1 MRLVVDSN
9 RFIAA
14 LIKDGLARTIIS
26 SRNIAFYS
34 PEYVLEEVEQYL
46 PYIINKSKMSKE
58 NVELLFA
65 LFSENIETVSDYDIK
80 RKMLEAKEIMKNID
94 INDAPILACAL
105 AIRNQG
111 IWTEDCHFEKH
122 DKIRMWKSI
131 ELLDYI

>member
-1 MRLVVDSN
+1 
-9 RFIAA
+9 
-14 LIKDGLARTIIS
+14 
-26 SRNIAFYS
+26 
-34 PEYVLEEVEQYL
+34 
-46 PYIINKSKMSKE
+46 MSKE

-80 RKMLEAKEIMKNID
+80 RKMSEAKEIMKNID

-111 IWTEDCHFEKH
+111 IWTEDKHFEKQ

>member
-1 MRLVVDSN
+1 MRVIIDSN

-34 PEYVLEEVEQYL
+34 PKYVLEEVEKYL
-46 PYIINKSKMSKE
+46 PYIITKSKMSKE

-80 RKMLEAKEIMKNID
+80 RKMPEEMKTKEN
-94 INDAPILACAL
+94 
-105 AIRNQG
+105 
-111 IWTEDCHFEKH
+111 
-122 DKIRMWKSI
+122 
-131 ELLDYI
+131 

>member
-1 MRLVVDSN
+1 MRIVIDSN

-34 PEYVLEEVEQYL
+34 PEYVLEEVEKYL

-80 RKMLEAKEIMKNID
+80 RKMPEAKEIMKNID

-111 IWTEDCHFEKH
+111 IWTEDKHFEKQ
-122 DKIRMWKSI
+122 DKARMWKSI

>member
-9 RFIAA
+9 RIIAA
-14 LIKDGLARTIIS
+14 LIKDGLAITIIS
-26 SRNIAFYS
+26 SRNISFYS
-34 PEYVLEEVEQYL
+34 PEYVLEEVEKYL
-46 PYIINKSKMSKE
+46 PYIITKSNMSKE

-80 RKMLEAKEIMKNID
+80 RKMPEAKEIMKNID

-111 IWTEDCHFEKH
+111 IWTEDKHFEKQ
-122 DKIRMWKSI
+122 DKTRMWKSI

>member
-34 PEYVLEEVEQYL
+34 PEYVLEEVERYL
-46 PYIINKSKMSKE
+46 PYIITKSKMSRE
-58 NVELLFA
+58 NIELLFA
-65 LFSENIETVSDYDIK
+65 LFSENIETVSDYDLK
-80 RKMLEAKEIMKNID
+80 RKMLEAKEIMKKID
-94 INDAPILACAL
+94 INDAPILACGL

-111 IWTEDCHFEKH
+111 IWTEDKHFEKQ

-131 ELLDYI
+131 ELLDYV

>member
-14 LIKDGLARTIIS
+14 LIKYGLARTIIS
-26 SRNIAFYS
+26 SRNISFYS
-34 PEYVLEEVEQYL
+34 PEYVLEEVEKYL
-46 PYIINKSKMSKE
+46 PYIITKSKMSKE

-80 RKMLEAKEIMKNID
+80 RKMPEAKEIMKNID
-94 INDAPILACAL
+94 VNDAPILACAL

-111 IWTEDCHFEKH
+111 IWTEDRHFEKQ
-122 DKIRMWKSI
+122 DETPNSSRAAG
-131 ELLDYI
+131 Y